1 MEFTCRV
8 LESKDS
14 LDYRR
19 IRLESLH
26 SNPESFGAK
35 YEEQVGLQKLYV
47 EELLEQ
53 RSNLIVMLGAFV
65 DAELIGL
72 CGLKIN
78 NDKQFEI
85 IQMYVAGKVR
95 GQGVSQ
101 KLLKLAISTL
111 KNRRVTSLILTVY
124 VDNDVA
130 LKTYKNAG
138 FKIQS
143 QQENEIIM
151 IYEAQT

>member
-1 MEFTCRV
+1 
-8 LESKDS
+8 
-14 LDYRR
+14 
-19 IRLESLH
+19 
-26 SNPESFGAK
+26 
-35 YEEQVGLQKLYV
+35 
-47 EELLEQ
+47 
-53 RSNLIVMLGAFV
+53 MLGAFV
-65 DAELIGL
+65 DSELIGL

-101 KLLKLAISTL
+101 KLLTLAKNTL

-124 VDNDVA
+124 ADNDVA

-151 IYEAQT
+151 IYQVQSAP